1 MEERIMALV
10 LIVEDERSIRQ
21 AIQFELNDEGY
32 DVHCASG
39 FQEALSALRAF
50 EYDLIISDIF
60 LDDGNGVQLM
70 ETARKLNKKIP
81 FIVISAF
88 PDSDLAIQVKTVLND
103 RFFEKPFYAED
114 LKLKAEEILRDQLK
128 TTGGFTQTEM
138 R

>member
-1 MEERIMALV
+1 MALILV
-10 LIVEDERSIRQ
+10 VEDERSIRQ

-50 EYDLIISDIF
+50 DYDLIISDIF

-70 ETARKLNKKIP
+70 EIAKKLNKQSP

-88 PDSDLAIQVKTVLND
+88 PDSDLAMQVKKALND

-114 LKLKAEEILRDQLK
+114 LKLKAGEILRDQVR
-128 TTGGFTQTEM
+128 TQGGFTNPGVM
-138 R
+138 